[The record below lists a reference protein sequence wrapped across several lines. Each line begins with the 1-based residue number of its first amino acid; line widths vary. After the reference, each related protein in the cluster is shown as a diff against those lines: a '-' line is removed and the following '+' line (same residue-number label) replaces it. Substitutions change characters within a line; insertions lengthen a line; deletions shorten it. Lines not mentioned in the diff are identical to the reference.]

1 MIVDLHTGHET
12 MATRPEQQQ
21 VAGTMNEVEYVLSGG
36 EESPALL
43 MVQDSHSPRSDG
55 SIIVNCSPRAEA
67 QAQCAFWVLEAL
79 QFVNG

>member
-1 MIVDLHTGHET
+1 MIIYLHTGHET

-21 VAGTMNEVEYVLSGG
+21 VAGTMDEVECVLSGG

-43 MVQDSHSPRSDG
+43 MIHDSHSPRSDG
-55 SIIVNCSPRAEA
+55 SIIVNCSTRAET

-79 QFVNG
+79 QFVEG